1 MGYRQNILMCL
12 LSQLSLLNER
22 IHSYMSIELGLR
34 MRVLILH
41 NVKSILWMCMSLRN

>member
-12 LSQLSLLNER
+12 LSQLSLLNVR
-22 IHSYMSIELGLR
+22 IHSYMTIELGLK

-41 NVKSILWMCMSLRN
+41 DVKSILRYA